1 MTKED
6 PARKGKSS
14 AGFSNGDPVPPQS
27 KIGGHLYLALI
38 GLSLAVLG
46 AVFVGILWRGY
57 VRAAETRE
65 WSTVPAVIVISEV
78 KERQLGV
85 NIPTEY
91 THKLS
96 YEYVVDG
103 KSYLGERSKRRENPF
118 YKEKAKIEA
127 EVEKWALGSEVN
139 SYVNP
144 DDANESVLAH
154 DTKAPGYSIWF
165 PALFF
170 VGGMGVFMK
179 SLKSIFSKKTS

>member
-1 MTKED
+1 M
-6 PARKGKSS
+6 
-14 AGFSNGDPVPPQS
+14 DPVPPPS
-27 KIGGHLYLALI
+27 EIGGYLYLALI
-38 GLSLAVLG
+38 GLTLAILG
-46 AVFVGILWRGY
+46 AVFVASLWRGY
-57 VRAAETRE
+57 VRAVETRE
-65 WSTVPAVIVISEV
+65 WSTVPAVIVISEIE
-78 KERQLGV
+78 ERQLGV

-103 KSYLGERSKRRENPF
+103 ESYLGERSKRRKNPF
-118 YKEKAKIEA
+118 YKEKAKIQA
-127 EVEKWALGSEVN
+127 EVEKWPVEAEVS

-170 VGGMGVFMK
+170 VGGMGVFLK
-179 SLKSIFSKKTS
+179 SLKSIFSKNIIIEDEI